1 MKPTTKKDCIFIID
15 DNLDNIKLLERIL
28 LDLNYSVRVAVRG
41 ASALKSI
48 QLYQPGLILL
58 DLKMP
63 DMDGYEVCKKLKN
76 NQQTKNIPIIFISA
90 LDDKEIKERVLN
102 AGGIDYITKPFQI
115 NDISTR
121 IKAHFPIRNR

>member
-48 QLYQPGLILL
+48 QLERPDLILL

-76 NQQTKNIPIIFISA
+76 NQQTKNIPVIFISA
-90 LDDKEIKERVLN
+90 LDDIEIKERVLN

-115 NDISTR
+115 NEISTR